1 MEILRFEEAPTNA
14 PKRKKSSRSFIALGF
29 VATLFGVSTAFASS
43 TITINNDA
51 PIALGQGVSVFT
63 TCDKFIGVNPVTAL
77 DSDLSK
83 FKLTSV
89 AIGTNYEPPRPPTPP
104 DNYFIDS
111 SCVGTNFVVK
121 FYNSESPTPTTPIDV
136 CAYNA
141 DPIPTLIYD
150 ISVSDVASGKYACDS
165 SGVYFQVKETSHS
178 VIFGKSITPDF
189 FDHISIETTTEDKF

>member
-89 AIGTNYEPPRPPTPP
+89 AIGTEYVSDPDVPIADR

-111 SCVGTNFVVK
+111 SCNGTNFVVK
-121 FYNSESPTPTTPIDV
+121 FYQSPST
-136 CAYNA
+136 
-141 DPIPTLIYD
+141 IPVNICTDDYKVTVP
-150 ISVSDVASGKYACDS
+150 SAGSKYLCTS
-165 SGVYFQVKETSHS
+165 SGIYFEVSTTQHP
-178 VIFGKSITPDF
+178 ILFGASIAPDF
-189 FDHISIETTTEDKF
+189 FDHISIETTIDNKF